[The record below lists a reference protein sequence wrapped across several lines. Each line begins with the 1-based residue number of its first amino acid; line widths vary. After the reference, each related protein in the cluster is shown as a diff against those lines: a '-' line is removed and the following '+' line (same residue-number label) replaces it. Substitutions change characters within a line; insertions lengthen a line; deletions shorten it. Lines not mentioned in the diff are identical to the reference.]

1 MPFDRNSP
9 ATVAPA
15 RGGAAVTK
23 SDSTVVNFR
32 ALYVGGTGDVAVTA
46 EDGNDVTFESVP
58 AGSILPISVT
68 KVLSTGT
75 TATKIVGLK

>member
-1 MPFDRNSP
+1 MPFDSNSP

-23 SDSTVVNFR
+23 SDTAVVNFR
-32 ALYVGGTGDVAVTA
+32 ALYIGGAGDVAVTG
-46 EDGNDVTFESVP
+46 EDGENVTFESVP
-58 AGSILPISVT
+58 AGSIIPIRCT

-75 TATKIVGLK
+75 SATKIVGLK